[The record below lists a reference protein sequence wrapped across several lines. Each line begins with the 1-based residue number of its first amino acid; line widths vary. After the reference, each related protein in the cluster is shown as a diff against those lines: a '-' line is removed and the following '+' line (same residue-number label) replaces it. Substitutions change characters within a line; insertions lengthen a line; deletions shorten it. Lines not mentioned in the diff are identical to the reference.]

1 MESTTKI
8 YELGVLAEL
17 NPEVAKLKNDGVFVR
32 FVASP
37 EGKLLGV
44 VHGAKPKKSKEEWLA
59 KINNTLESLYMDKKK
74 LEDGIMKFSQ
84 KKLAEVQNGDISKF
98 NEDKRE
104 LIKLEERISNW
115 TKRKNALS

>member
-74 LEDGIMKFSQ
+74 VEDEVMKLSQ
-84 KKLAEVQNGDISKF
+84 KKLVEMHNGDISKF
-98 NEDKRE
+98 NGNKRK
-104 LIKLEERISNW
+104 LLKLEERISNW